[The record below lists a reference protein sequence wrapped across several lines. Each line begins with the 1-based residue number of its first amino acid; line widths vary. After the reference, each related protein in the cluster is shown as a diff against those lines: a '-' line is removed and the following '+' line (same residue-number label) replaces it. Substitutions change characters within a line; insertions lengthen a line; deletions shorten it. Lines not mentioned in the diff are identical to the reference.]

1 MPIKYYWE
9 DFAVGQVREGGSITL
24 SETEII
30 EFAMKYD
37 PQSFH
42 VDPEQAKQSFFGGLI
57 ASGWHTAGICMRLLC
72 DLFLLEAAAMGSPG
86 IDELRWVKPVRP
98 GDTLRLK
105 TTVLETRASVSRPEM
120 GTVRSRSEVYNQRGE
135 LVMHMSAITML
146 KRRAP
151 AAT

>member
-1 MPIKYYWE
+1 MSIKYYWE
-9 DFAVGQVREGGSITL
+9 DFSPGQVREGGSITL
-24 SETEII
+24 SESEII
-30 EFAMKYD
+30 EFAKKYD

-42 VDPEQAKQSFFGGLI
+42 VDRELAQQSFFGGLI

-72 DLFLLEAAAMGSPG
+72 DLYLLEAAAMGSPG
-86 IDELRWVKPVRP
+86 IDELRWVRPVRP

-120 GTVRSRSEVYNQRGE
+120 GTVRSRAEVYNQRDE

-146 KRRAP
+146 RRRDP
-151 AAT
+151 AR

>member
-1 MPIKYYWE
+1 MSIKYYWE
-9 DFAVGQVREGGSITL
+9 DFSPGQVRKGGSITL
-24 SETEII
+24 AEEEII
-30 EFAMKYD
+30 EFAKKYD

-42 VDPEQAKQSFFGGLI
+42 VDRNLAKQSFFGGLN

-72 DLFLLEAAAMGSPG
+72 DLYLLEAAAMGSPG
-86 IDELRWVKPVRP
+86 IDDLRWAKPVRP

-120 GTVRSRSEVYNQRGE
+120 GTVRSRAEVYNQRGE

-146 KRRAP
+146 RRRNP
-151 AAT
+151 AE